1 MTSEDLQKIPNS
13 CINRNTFTPV
23 TLWSAIVKQ
32 SISVLESKDLS
43 VNEKCPSE
51 EDHENV
57 MPKKMNDLTVMPMYL

>member
-13 CINRNTFTPV
+13 CITRNTFTPV

-43 VNEKCPSE
+43 VNEKCPS
-51 EDHENV
+51 
-57 MPKKMNDLTVMPMYL
+57 